1 MTAYNIMIVD
11 DEENIL
17 KSLSRCLRHKENW
30 SLETFTNADDALRRA
45 RTRIFD
51 AVITD
56 YNMPDIDGMSF
67 LAELRALQPDAVR
80 IVLTGVV
87 NIDTLMAAINEA
99 GAFRFIPKPWDDT
112 MLIDSIEEG
121 LRLRDT
127 LLENRMLA
135 RQVRDLQD
143 EVAQLR
149 ARLGK

>member
-17 KSLSRCLRHKENW
+17 KSLTRCLRHKENW
-30 SLETFTNADDALRRA
+30 VLETFTRPEEALRRA

-56 YNMPDIDGMSF
+56 YNMPDIDGIAF
-67 LAELRALQPDAVR
+67 LSELRTLQPDAIR

-87 NIDTLMAAINEA
+87 NINTLMLAINQA
-99 GAFRFIPKPWDDT
+99 GAFRFIPKPWDDKA
-112 MLIDSIEEG
+112 LIDAIEEG
-121 LRLRDT
+121 LHIRDT

-135 RQVRDLQD
+135 QKVRDLQS
-143 EVAQLR
+143 EI
-149 ARLGK
+149 ARLRGQSGH